1 MPQPKFLT
9 RADYRHNSVRGTVSV
24 DVLLILHV
32 SRTTKITVT
41 LFTIILTYSP
51 LAPKQSGGTTEC
63 VMSDSPYNGG
73 ARVTKSRDCM
83 STESFVKGREQLFTV
98 SNW

>member
-9 RADYRHNSVRGTVSV
+9 RADYRHNSVRGTVLV

-41 LFTIILTYSP
+41 LFTIILTYSS
-51 LAPKQSGGTTEC
+51 LAPNESGGMTER

-73 ARVTKSRDCM
+73 ALQRAA
-83 STESFVKGREQLFTV
+83 TV
-98 SNW
+98 CLQKAS